1 MGWWRSLLTPGA
13 EWPVPS
19 RADRRGIWR
28 STTALQLRARRG
40 ISLFEAVAAVAVVGM
55 TAISAL
61 AAVGAEMRTAERAR
75 RAVIAEA
82 LATSRTDAMEL
93 LTDAELQVLPDSV
106 ATGRFPEPLD
116 DYQWT
121 AASAPHELH
130 AGLYTVA
137 VTISWQSGSYTVRTQ
152 MYRRPPLVLTR

>member
-1 MGWWRSLLTPGA
+1 
-13 EWPVPS
+13 VPS
-19 RADRRGIWR
+19 RAERPAALP
-28 STTALQLRARRG
+28 TATPVRLRARRG

-106 ATGRFPEPLD
+106 GTGRFPEPLD
-116 DYQWT
+116 GYQWT
-121 AASAPHELH
+121 ATSAPHELH

-137 VTISWQSGSYTVRTQ
+137 VTISWESGSYTVRTQ